1 MLSKNIF
8 AASIG
13 TFAEWAEFS
22 FYGYMVILFSH
33 LFFPMLTSS
42 VAIIAGF
49 GTFAV
54 SYLARPLGSI
64 LFGWIGDILGRQKA
78 LSSSILF
85 MSIITLGIGV
95 LPTYQTIGIFAPIL
109 LILFRFLQ
117 GLAVSGE
124 FTGAAIMIL
133 EQNPNKACFSSS
145 WINTAAATAKF
156 IGGFASIAVSLPFMP
171 VWAWRMP
178 FCLGFL
184 ACLIG
189 FYIRRN
195 LSETAQFQQLQKMNQ
210 IERTPIKTIFKNH
223 KKSLLQIASIGAF
236 IGIFTYTCDL
246 WWVSYV
252 IQKGYFNE
260 LQARSLATLIQG
272 SVIVF
277 TPLMGILADFYSEKY
292 IMRLGILGDI
302 ILVPLLFFASMK
314 SSFLAIIVIGL
325 FYGLSQGALSA
336 SMFKYFSNIFP
347 TSIRYTGQAMG
358 WNIALAIF
366 GGSAPLIAQ
375 TLYTNNLL
383 YLLISYVMLSGII
396 ALIINS
402 SSFGIKNMFQPSL
415 DNNI

>member
-1 MLSKNIF
+1 M
-8 AASIG
+8 
-13 TFAEWAEFS
+13 
-22 FYGYMVILFSH
+22 
-33 LFFPMLTSS
+33 
-42 VAIIAGF
+42 
-49 GTFAV
+49 

-260 LQARSLATLIQG
+260 LQARSLPTLIQG